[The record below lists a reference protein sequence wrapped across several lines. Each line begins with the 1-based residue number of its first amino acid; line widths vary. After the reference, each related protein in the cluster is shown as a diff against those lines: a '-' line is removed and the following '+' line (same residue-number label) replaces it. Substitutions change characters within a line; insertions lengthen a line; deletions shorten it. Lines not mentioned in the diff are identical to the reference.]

1 MALSATQPEKLEEVL
16 TASLYLAGD
25 NLTSL
30 DAQVFRELSSNPP
43 TPAFPHLWSWYGFV
57 NMFAPAVRSSW
68 PAPPKKEEPVAAAAE
83 EDEEIDLF
91 ADDPEAEEAAKKQA
105 EEKKAAKKPEPVGK
119 SSLLLEV
126 KPTSSSVDLDALAS
140 KIMTEITAA
149 DIKWIVEYKKVP
161 VAFGIF
167 KLVIGCIVQDTV
179 STDSIIEQIQEM
191 KGLVEASDEEEEEE
205 EEDGEGEAPKEAG
218 EKELVEG
225 DLVQSVDI
233 QAFNKL

>member
-25 NLTSL
+25 HLTSL
-30 DAQVFRELSSNPP
+30 DSQVFRELSSNPP

-57 NMFAPAVRSSW
+57 NMFAPSVRSSW
-68 PAPPKKEEPVAAAAE
+68 PEPPKKEEPAAAAAE
-83 EDEEIDLF
+83 EDEEVDLF
-91 ADDPEAEEAAKKQA
+91 ADDPEAEEAAKKLA

-126 KPTSSSVDLDALAS
+126 KPTSSSVDLDALAQ
-140 KIMTEITAA
+140 KIMSEITGP

-179 STDSIIEQIQEM
+179 STDNIIEQIQEM
-191 KGLVEASDEEEEEE
+191 KGLVEASDDEEEE
-205 EEDGEGEAPKEAG
+205 EEDGEGEAPKEAA

-225 DLVQSVDI
+225 ELVHSGI
-233 QAFNKL
+233 

>member
-16 TASLYLAGD
+16 TASLYLAGEK
-25 NLTSL
+25 LTSL

-57 NMFAPAVRSSW
+57 NMFAPSVRSSW
-68 PAPPKKEEPVAAAAE
+68 PEPPKKEEPAAE
-83 EDEEIDLF
+83 EEEDVDLF

-105 EEKKAAKKPEPVGK
+105 EEKKKAKKPEPVGK

-126 KPTSSSVDLDALAS
+126 KPTASSVDLDALAQ
-140 KIMTEITAA
+140 KIMSEVTGPA
-149 DIKWIVEYKKVP
+149 IKWIVEYKKVP

-167 KLVIGCIVQDTV
+167 KLVIGCIVEDTV

-205 EEDGEGEAPKEAG
+205 DGEGEAPKEAG

-225 DLVQSVDI
+225 ELVQSVDI